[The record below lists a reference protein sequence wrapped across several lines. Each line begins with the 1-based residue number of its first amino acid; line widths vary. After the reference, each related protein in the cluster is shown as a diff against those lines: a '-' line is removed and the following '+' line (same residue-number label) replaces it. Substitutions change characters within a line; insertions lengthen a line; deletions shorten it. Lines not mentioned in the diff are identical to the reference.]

1 MARYQSKRISKADED
16 ASVSKTNAKSGPATK
31 KGMATVVKSTVV
43 TVDINGKEIADLPE
57 GEIFA
62 KLISSNH
69 FTQAYIRVNRR
80 NRPADPHDRFDI
92 EESLRIARLQ
102 GTEPYRL
109 VQCPTESYE
118 NYVVYLRTKSK
129 RYLQY
134 AGRGI

>member
-1 MARYQSKRISKADED
+1 MARYQSKRISKEDE
-16 ASVSKTNAKSGPATK
+16 ASSVSKTNAKTGPATK
-31 KGMATVVKSTVV
+31 KGMAVTVKSTVV
-43 TVDINGKEIADLPE
+43 TIDIQGKEVVDLPE
-57 GEIFA
+57 SETFA
-62 KLISSNH
+62 KRISSNH
-69 FTQAYIRVNRR
+69 FTQCYIRVNRR

-118 NYVVYLRTKSK
+118 NYVIYLKTKSK